1 MKRWTVLCGVSA
13 IGFLFA
19 FSLPALAQE
28 ADDSEE
34 VDFYGGE
41 SEEEDESEDVGF
53 GDLFEEEEDEF
64 PQFVF
69 NGYIMNQTGLFISDD
84 KAAVDEEGLPINHGD
99 KLGKLSMFRNTLQ
112 LEAEYTPMPGMSIH
126 AIFRG
131 VRSLKLDVD
140 RDAQPPRAGYY
151 GNHPKIIDWVH
162 DNFYTETAIRELYVD
177 AEPSHW
183 LHLRLGKQQVS
194 WGETGQY
201 RLLDVVNPVNA
212 TWHFGPLESF
222 EDTRVPL
229 WMAKALF
236 DIPAMR
242 GSLEVVWIPML
253 DDPEDTVTVP
263 LTFAGAW
270 GLPPVPSPS
279 IAKGDDS
286 IAPWKIRDKIF
297 LYPERQIR
305 NSRGGARW
313 QGEIGDFM
321 TYTLVYFYTHQLSP
335 PVPLYSRA
343 EYGMGDEGVDVYI
356 GFPRQHVCGFSLE
369 STIPYPAGTNIKLE
383 ASFEP
388 DRTFPVFSLMEQ
400 DLVVQPNGDRLKFF
414 RNKKK
419 KVVSYALTI
428 QQPALIRWL
437 NPDQSIWFILMFMHT
452 AITDFDIDEKILDV
466 PGYDT
471 TFSKQHSFKLI
482 GAIFTNYLHGLLS
495 PRIVGAWLFSHSPEV
510 GFGNSGGF
518 VSAQV
523 LFRFGS
529 NWRMKLAVS
538 GFFGSNPYS
547 SLGLFRDR
555 DEVNLSLKYQ
565 F

>member
-1 MKRWTVLCGVSA
+1 MKRWIVSCGLTT
-13 IGFLFA
+13 ILFLFA
-19 FSLPALAQE
+19 WVSPAAAQDE
-28 ADDSEE
+28 DDGDE

-41 SEEEDESEDVGF
+41 ADDSAVDEEEGF
-53 GDLFEEEEDEF
+53 GDVFGDDEDEY
-64 PQFVF
+64 PQFQF
-69 NGYIMNQTGLFISDD
+69 NGYIMNQTGVFISDD
-84 KAAVDEEGLPINHGD
+84 KSRVDDDGLPIDHGN
-99 KLGKLSMFRNTLQ
+99 KLGRLSMMRNTLQ
-112 LEAEYTPMPGMSIH
+112 LEVDYAPLPSISIH
-126 AIFRG
+126 TIFRG

-140 RDAQPPRAGYY
+140 KDAQVPIHGYY
-151 GNHPKIIDWVH
+151 GNNPRTIDWVR
-162 DNFYTETAIRELYVD
+162 DNYYTETAIREIYLD
-177 AEPSHW
+177 AEPTDW
-183 LHLRLGKQQVS
+183 LHLRIGKQQIS

-201 RLLDVVNPVNA
+201 RLLDVINPVNA

-229 WMAKALF
+229 WMVKALF

-242 GSLEVVWIPML
+242 GSLEVVWMPML
-253 DDPEDTVTVP
+253 DDPKDTVTVP
-263 LTFAGAW
+263 LTFVGAW

-305 NSRGGARW
+305 NSRGGFRW

-321 TYTLVYFYTHQLSP
+321 TYTLVYYYTHQLSP
-335 PVPLYSRA
+335 PIPMYTRA
-343 EYGMGDEGVDVYI
+343 EYGAGDEGVDVYI
-356 GFPRQHVCGFSLE
+356 GFPRQHIVGFSLE
-369 STIPYPAGTNIKLE
+369 TTIPYPLGTNIKLE
-383 ASFEP
+383 AAFEP

-419 KVVSYALTI
+419 KVLSYALTI

-437 NPDQSIWFILMFMHT
+437 NPEQSIWFIFQFMHT
-452 AITDFDIDEKILDV
+452 AIFDFDPAEKMIDV

-471 TFSKQHSFKLI
+471 TFSKEHSFKLI
-482 GAIFTNYLHGLLS
+482 GAIFTNYVHGLIS
-495 PRIVGAWLFSHSPEV
+495 PRIIGAWLFTQSPGQ

-518 VSAQV
+518 VSGQV
-523 LFRFGS
+523 LFRLGTD
-529 NWRMKLAVS
+529 WRIKLAVS

-547 SLGLFRDR
+547 GVGLFRDR
-555 DEVNLSLKYQ
+555 DEVNLSVKYQ